1 MMMDDEWLDYI
12 EAQKV
17 SPKTV
22 KAYTINYN
30 KLIDGLDKSVT
41 KSTQRDILELIDELT
56 DVPNTASA
64 LMNVA
69 IQVRRFYDASV
80 DKLVNARERMK
91 IKIDERR
98 DIINKG
104 KLEDLPS
111 FQDLKRH
118 INNLYSEQKYRDFL
132 INWLLLNYNTRNQDL
147 QLSIVSSKKEAND
160 LTKNYLVLRPG
171 GTMMYIRRNYKTFQ
185 TYGPKSFT
193 FKNAKV
199 MRAAK
204 AFVEEKGGFGDG
216 PVHLLSTGANKQIDD
231 SSIQKFIRKRTLNGI
246 SEGDVNKIVVS
257 MVDNIKDFKLLKI
270 VSDRRGTSIENL
282 ITQYHLSFPL
292 V

>member
-1 MMMDDEWLDYI
+1 MMDDEWTDYI
-12 EAQKV
+12 EGQKV

-22 KAYTINYN
+22 KAYTISYN
-30 KLIDGLDKSVT
+30 KLIDGLDKPLS

-56 DVPNTASA
+56 NVPNTASS

-104 KLEDLPS
+104 KLENLPS
-111 FQDLKRH
+111 YQDLKRH

-147 QLSIVSSKKEAND
+147 QLSIVPSKKEAND

-171 GTMMYIRRNYKTFQ
+171 GTMMYVRNNYKTVG
-185 TYGPKSFT
+185 TYGPKSST

-199 MRAAK
+199 MRAAR
-204 AFVEEKGGFGDG
+204 AFVDEKGGFKNG
-216 PVHLLSTGANKQIDD
+216 PIHLLSTGQNKQIDD

-246 SEGDVNKIVVS
+246 SEGETNNVVTS
-257 MVDNIKDFKLLKI
+257 MVDNIKDFKALQRISKN
-270 VSDRRGTSIENL
+270 RGTSIENL

>member
-1 MMMDDEWLDYI
+1 MDDEWTDYI
-12 EAQKV
+12 EGQKV

-22 KAYTINYN
+22 KAYTISYN
-30 KLIDGLDKSVT
+30 KLIDGLDKSLS

-56 DVPNTASA
+56 NVPNTASS

-104 KLEDLPS
+104 KLKNLPS

-147 QLSIVSSKKEAND
+147 QLSIVPSKKEAND
-160 LTKNYLVLRPG
+160 LTKNYLVLRPA
-171 GTMMYIRRNYKTFQ
+171 GTMMYIRNNYKTVS

-204 AFVEEKGGFGDG
+204 AFVEEKGGFENG
-216 PVHLLSTGANKQIDD
+216 PIHLLSTGANKQIDD
-231 SSIQKFIRKRTLNGI
+231 SSIQKFIRNRTLNGI

-257 MVDNIKDFKLLKI
+257 MVDNIGDFNLLKT
-270 VSDRRGTSIENL
+270 VSARRGTSIENL
-282 ITQYHLSFPL
+282 ITQYHLKFPL